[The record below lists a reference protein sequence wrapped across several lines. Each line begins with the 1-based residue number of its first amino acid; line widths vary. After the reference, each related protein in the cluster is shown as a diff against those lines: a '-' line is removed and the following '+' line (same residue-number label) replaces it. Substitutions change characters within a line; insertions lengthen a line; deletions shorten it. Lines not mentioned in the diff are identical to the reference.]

1 MKNAE
6 KVVRG
11 SNWRG
16 PGLVKAMDSWRKW
29 EEPADE
35 GTANVIS
42 LEKETL
48 RAANNTTKW
57 NMPDQPDGYIKCK
70 KHDFL

>member
-1 MKNAE
+1 MKNVE

-16 PGLVKAMDSWRKW
+16 PGLVKTMDSWRKW
-29 EEPADE
+29 EKPVDKETD
-35 GTANVIS
+35 NMIS
-42 LEKETL
+42 LEKET
-48 RAANNTTKW
+48 AASTNNNTKW